1 MFHKPP
7 NNVLVQLRPNLEL
20 LNHKKR
26 RTLKRS
32 IYTDMYI
39 YIIIH
44 IYYIAWNHHHGYQNK
59 DVLVPCTS
67 LRCLPSRS
75 CRQPHIT
82 HRIARGTFVRHPA
95 FKHIQYKDIPTFPI
109 PVPSSNSRGCTLHT
123 TQAILFNYLVL
134 FPHLRPF
141 GFQTFRM

>member
-26 RTLKRS
+26 RTLNRS

-39 YIIIH
+39 YNYSIH
-44 IYYIAWNHHHGYQNK
+44 IYYIVWNHHHGSQNK

-75 CRQPHIT
+75 CRQPHIIELHEGLLSGILQT
-82 HRIARGTFVRHPA
+82 YSVQGYSNFPNPLTFQQFSWMHSA
-95 FKHIQYKDIPTFPI
+95 H
-109 PVPSSNSRGCTLHT
+109 
-123 TQAILFNYLVL
+123 
-134 FPHLRPF
+134 HLRPF